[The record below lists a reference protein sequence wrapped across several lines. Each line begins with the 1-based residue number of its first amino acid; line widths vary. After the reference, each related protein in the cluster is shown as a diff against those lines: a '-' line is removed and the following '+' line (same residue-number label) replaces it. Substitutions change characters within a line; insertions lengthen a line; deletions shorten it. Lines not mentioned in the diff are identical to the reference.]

1 MEVDGDSERVSE
13 LEVRESEFDEDIRFV
28 IGVVCSSN
36 IHSDNDADAEI
47 EIWDVGRVDPP

>member
-1 MEVDGDSERVSE
+1 MEVDGDCERVSE
-13 LEVRESEFDEDIRFV
+13 LEVRESESDEDIRFV